1 MAQLGAFLVARTT
14 CAGRDCSASIRKQLS
29 TKVVELHDHASL
41 DAVRVV
47 TTVLRDSQ
55 YLAAVDEACAKL
67 TERGSDTTELPN
79 PPPPAEVM

>member
-1 MAQLGAFLVARTT
+1 MNRCFPGRTHEM
-14 CAGRDCSASIRKQLS
+14 CKKRLQRIKKQLS
-29 TKVVELHDHASL
+29 GTKVVELHDHASP

-79 PPPPAEVM
+79 PPPPAEAM